1 MSKITLPPSREETSK
16 PVDAKPVEAKAP
28 VTKQEEVKTPAAKA
42 RKVLNVRATK
52 YPMTTPGGH
61 YITTSKGVEVPH
73 SGWLESQ
80 ITAGLIEEV

>member
-1 MSKITLPPSREETSK
+1 MSKITLPPSREGAFK
-16 PVDAKPVEAKAP
+16 LADAKAP
-28 VTKQEEVKTPAAKA
+28 EIKQEESKTPVAKA
-42 RKVLNVRATK
+42 RKVLNVTATK

-73 SGWLESQ
+73 SSWLESQ

>member
-1 MSKITLPPSREETSK
+1 MSKITLPPSREGTSK

-28 VTKQEEVKTPAAKA
+28 EIKREEVKTPVSKV
-42 RKVLNVRATK
+42 RKILNVRATK

-61 YITTSKGVEVPH
+61 YIPTNKSVEVPS
-73 SGWLESQ
+73 SGWIECQ